1 MKTDIKQFKLTN
13 NEEIICEV
21 IEWNT
26 GEDMMEI
33 IVKKA
38 LRVIALED
46 YQKGFRFFAFRP
58 WMSFSDDPNTLQS
71 VNASHIIVTANPS
84 PDILRHYKACVRA
97 LTYDIKDSK
106 KNSSKKKYANLD
118 EIQHAI
124 ARMSDDEMDIFLEQ
138 KYGAMVED
146 DIPNDSDKGN
156 VIKFKPRD
164 KTYH

>member
-33 IVKKA
+33 IVKRA

-58 WMSFSDDPNTLQS
+58 WMSFSDDPNTLHS
-71 VNASHIIVTANPS
+71 VNASHIIVTSNPS
-84 PDILRHYKACVRA
+84 PDILKHYKACVRA
-97 LTYDIKDSK
+97 LSFDIKNTK
-106 KNSSKKKYANLD
+106 KGEKKYANLD

-124 ARMSDDEMDIFLEQ
+124 ARMSDDEMDAFLEQ
-138 KYGAMVED
+138 KYGAMVD
-146 DIPNDSDKGN
+146 DDYTSDSDKNN

-164 KTYH
+164 KTK

>member
-1 MKTDIKQFKLTN
+1 MKPDIKQFKLTN

-33 IVKKA
+33 IVNKA

-46 YQKGFRFFAFRP
+46 YQKGFRFFCFRP

-71 VNASHIIVTANPS
+71 VNASHIIVTTNPS
-84 PDILRHYKACVRA
+84 PDILKHYKACVRA
-97 LTYDIKDSK
+97 LTHDVKNAKRSK
-106 KNSSKKKYANLD
+106 KTYANLD

-124 ARMSDDEMDIFLEQ
+124 AKMSDEEMDSFLEQ

-146 DIPNDSDKGN
+146 TYPSDDSDKGN
-156 VIKFKPRD
+156 VIKFKPKN